1 MSKDNKK
8 NKFLI
13 FDIFT
18 GEFTKDLPEEVDFKE
33 YLDIAKAEK
42 DIALRMIKQ
51 RLDKISPEDYEEST
65 D

>member
-18 GEFTKDLPEEVDFKE
+18 GKFTNELPEKTDFKE
-33 YLDIAKAEK
+33 YLEIAQAEK

-51 RLDKISPEDYEEST
+51 RLDKISPKDYKESK